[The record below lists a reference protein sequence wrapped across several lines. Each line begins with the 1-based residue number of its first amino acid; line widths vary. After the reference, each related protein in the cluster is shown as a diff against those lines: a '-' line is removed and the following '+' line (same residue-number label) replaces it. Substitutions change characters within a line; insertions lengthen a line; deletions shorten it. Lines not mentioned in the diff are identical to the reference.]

1 MQLFGT
7 LKWQAVFQILYQ
19 TYFVCKF
26 LHCSIYIVSC
36 GLQVDRAP
44 TVIYLFFFFCIVSRN
59 VLKLTL
65 KGLLAKTCTDHQG
78 TIKWVSKKCEY
89 EAAGLTQVTQD
100 SSSEHSNQHMA
111 LYKRWEF
118 PDKMRSSPKKEN
130 LCQIIMINTIATHFL
145 QINARNLVYKN

>member
-7 LKWQAVFQILYQ
+7 LKWQAVFQSLYP

-26 LHCSIYIVSC
+26 LHCSICIVSC

-44 TVIYLFFFFCIVSRN
+44 TLVYLFFCIVPRN
-59 VLKLTL
+59 FLKLTL
-65 KGLLAKTCTDHQG
+65 KGLLAKTCTDYQG

-111 LYKRWEF
+111 
-118 PDKMRSSPKKEN
+118 P
-130 LCQIIMINTIATHFL
+130 
-145 QINARNLVYKN
+145 